1 MPACQRIGAS
11 MKVDRIAF
19 VAADAPEAQKA
30 LNRLSKSY
38 GNAPPEDAD
47 VVVALGGDG
56 VMLQA
61 LHRFVSTGK
70 AIYGMN
76 RGSVGFLMNDYAEKG
91 LRERLLAA
99 ETTTIRPLRMEACDR
114 NERVQKALAFNEVS
128 LFRQVHQAAKLRIS
142 IDGKVRMLELI
153 CDGVLLSTPAGST
166 AYNLSAHGPILPVNS
181 RLLALTPIS
190 AFRPRRWR
198 GALLPHEAKVRIEVL
213 ESQKRPVAAVADHL
227 EVRDV
232 FSVEIVE
239 DRKRSAKI
247 LFDRGHSLADRVIA
261 EQFLF

>member
-1 MPACQRIGAS
+1 

-19 VAADAPEAQKA
+19 VAAEAPEARKA
-30 LNRLSKSY
+30 LKRLTAIH
-38 GNAPPEDAD
+38 GNAAPEEAD

-56 VMLQA
+56 MMLRA

-70 AIYGMN
+70 PIYGMN

-91 LRERLLAA
+91 LRERLQAA
-99 ETTTIRPLRMEACDR
+99 ETTTIRPLRMEAFDR
-114 NERVQKALAFNEVS
+114 DERMQKALAFNEIS
-128 LFRQVHQAAKLRIS
+128 LFRQTYQAAKLRLS
-142 IDGKVRMLELI
+142 IDGRARMEELI

-181 RLLALTPIS
+181 ELLALTPIS

-198 GALLPHEAKVRIEVL
+198 GALLPHHAKVRIEVL
-213 ESQKRPVAAVADHL
+213 ESRKRPVAAVADHV

-232 FSVEIVE
+232 VRVEIAE
-239 DRKRSAKI
+239 DRKRAARL
-247 LFDRGHSLADRVIA
+247 LFDPGHSLAERVLA
-261 EQFLF
+261 EQFVF